1 MSEVP
6 DTFLSQQLYW
16 MKGNQMNKKTIKG
29 IKAKRSMHLVDIEN
43 LCVTGDLTVDL
54 VADIRA
60 AYLAQ
65 LQPSA
70 DDLFVIAASHH
81 NIEAAAFGLPGGFHG
96 FRSGKDGADIILAQM
111 MLEDD
116 LADRFETVFLA
127 SGDGGLAP
135 FASSLRAKGCH
146 VQVVSRVESVSWA
159 MRYAADS
166 VTYLQMSR
174 ALAA

>member
-1 MSEVP
+1 V
-6 DTFLSQQLYW
+6 
-16 MKGNQMNKKTIKG
+16 NKKTIKG
-29 IKAKRSMHLVDIEN
+29 IKSKRSIHLIDIEN
-43 LCVTGDLTVDL
+43 LCVTGDLTVEK
-54 VADIRA
+54 VAEVRE

-65 LQPSA
+65 VEPSA

-81 NIEAAAFGLPGGFHG
+81 NMEAAAFGWPGGFHG
-96 FRSGKDGADIILAQM
+96 FRSGRDGADIVLAQM

-135 FASSLRAKGCH
+135 FASALRAKGCH
-146 VQVVSRVESVSWA
+146 IQVVSRIESVSWA
-159 MRYAADS
+159 MRYAGDS
-166 VTYLQMSR
+166 VQYLQMSH

>member
-29 IKAKRSMHLVDIEN
+29 IKAKRSIHLVDIEN

-70 DDLFVIAASHH
+70 DDLFVVAASHH
-81 NIEAAAFGLPGGFHG
+81 NIEAAAFGWPGGFHG

-135 FASSLRAKGCH
+135 FSSSLRAKGC
-146 VQVVSRVESVSWA
+146 QIQIVSRIESVS
-159 MRYAADS
+159 S
-166 VTYLQMSR
+166 
-174 ALAA
+174 